1 MDETQ
6 KLLDA
11 LKDDDAETRN
21 RATRTLWR
29 MWFGEA
35 GPEAETTLNRGT
47 AMMNAKRLEE
57 AESVF
62 LHLIQ
67 QHPDFPEAH
76 NKLATVLFLKGD
88 YTGSVVEC
96 QRTLRMNPH
105 HFGAWNGMG
114 LCLYQLARYDEA
126 LKSFHRALS
135 IQPHADINRK
145 YIARCR
151 GHLN

>member
-11 LKDDDAETRN
+11 LKDSDPEVRSQ
-21 RATRTLWR
+21 ATQALWR
-29 MWFGEA
+29 MWFGQA
-35 GPEAETTLNRGT
+35 GAEAESTLFQGT
-47 AMMNAKRLEE
+47 QMMNSHRLEE
-57 AESVF
+57 AEAVF
-62 LHLIQ
+62 MNLIQ
-67 QHPDFPEAH
+67 RHPDFPEAH

-96 QRTLRMNPH
+96 QRTLKMNPH

-114 LCLYQLARYDEA
+114 LCLYQLARYNEA
-126 LKSFHRALS
+126 LKSFERALT
-135 IQPHADINRK
+135 IQPHAHINRK